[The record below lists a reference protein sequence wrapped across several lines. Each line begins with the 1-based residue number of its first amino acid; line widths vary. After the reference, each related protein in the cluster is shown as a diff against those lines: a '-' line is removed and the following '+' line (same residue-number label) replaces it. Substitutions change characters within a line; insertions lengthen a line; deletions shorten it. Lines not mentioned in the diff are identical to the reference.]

1 MKDLYISADVA
12 YSIIM
17 EINGEMITGI
27 ALIFLS
33 GLFLYAGVI
42 NETWSLLVPADYL
55 ILAIGIGFLAL
66 GIITFRRNKKKQV
79 V

>member
-1 MKDLYISADVA
+1 
-12 YSIIM
+12 M

-33 GLFLYAGVI
+33 VLFLYAGVI

-66 GIITFRRNKKKQV
+66 GIITLRRNKKKQV